1 MALSRSMLK
10 GMGLTEEQVSAIIE
24 AHTETVDALK
34 DQIKEQKDIADTV
47 PGLRQQLADA
57 QGGDDWKTKYEE
69 EHSAFETYKTEQGNK
84 AARETKA
91 AAYKAL
97 LKEAGVREGSLDA
110 VVKVTD
116 LDSIELDE
124 KGAIKDADTLKENV
138 KTEWAGFITTTQTT
152 GAKTQNPPETTGG
165 KTYTSRSD
173 IMAIK
178 DRDERRKAIKE
189 NPELFGVAG
198 EGE

>member
-10 GMGLTEEQVSAIIE
+10 GMGLTEEQVGAIIE

-34 DQIKEQKDIADTV
+34 DQIKEQKEIADTV
-47 PGLRQQLADA
+47 PELKQQLAAA
-57 QGGDDWKTKYEE
+57 QTGDDWKTKYEE
-69 EHSAFETYKTEQGNK
+69 EHSAFESYKTEQGTK

-124 KGAIKDADTLKENV
+124 KGAIKDADTLRENA
-138 KTEWAGFITTTQTT
+138 KTEWAGFITTTQTV

-165 KTYTSRSD
+165 KTYASRSD
-173 IMAIK
+173 VMAIK

-189 NPELFGVAG
+189 NPELFGVVS